1 MPAADPERPHVAPAT
16 TPDEVLDMKGA
27 AETLLLHVVTFRRHV
42 AAGRVPGRRVGG
54 VWRFTRAGLLQWLK
68 GSALASGPESAQAPR
83 VDISRAM
90 RSPAA
95 AALFGVPIAGIRRQ
109 GVSPLASS
117 RKGAR
122 RAG

>member
-68 GSALASGPESAQAPR
+68 GSALASGPESAQEPR
-83 VDISRAM
+83 GEVGRGAFHCR
-90 RSPAA
+90 RSPASS
-95 AALFGVPIAGIRRQ
+95 ALFGVPIA
-109 GVSPLASS
+109 SS
-117 RKGAR
+117 CRGAR